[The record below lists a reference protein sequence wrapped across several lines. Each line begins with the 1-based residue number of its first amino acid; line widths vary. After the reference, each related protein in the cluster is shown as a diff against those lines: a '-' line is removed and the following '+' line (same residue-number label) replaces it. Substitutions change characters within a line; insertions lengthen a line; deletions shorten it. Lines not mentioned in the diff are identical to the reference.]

1 MDASVCAKCGQPFE
15 PANLVLKMDG
25 TMMLDGTWTFNNEV
39 CPKCHF
45 DLLLDNLE
53 STISEV
59 KKPSFKKTLKSWIGL
74 VADITTILANF
85 YNLADFLQ
93 SSPDTESQ
101 MIADT
106 INIHVES
113 IYLTVCHTDAD
124 VTKIDLDDIVEQTM
138 KEINDMREESQEKLD
153 PGIHINK

>member
-1 MDASVCAKCGQPFE
+1 
-15 PANLVLKMDG
+15 
-25 TMMLDGTWTFNNEV
+25 
-39 CPKCHF
+39 
-45 DLLLDNLE
+45 
-53 STISEV
+53 
-59 KKPSFKKTLKSWIGL
+59 
-74 VADITTILANF
+74 VADVTTILANF

-113 IYLTVCHTDAD
+113 IYLTVYHTDAD